1 MMAVVSWTF
10 WINFHIKLK
19 SGLGTFLEI
28 FSRRRRS
35 DMLVDLGFKGL
46 LKGAHFLFKQEQELC
61 LEYQQILKQ
70 ETLFLFKN

>member
-1 MMAVVSWTF
+1 
-10 WINFHIKLK
+10 
-19 SGLGTFLEI
+19 
-28 FSRRRRS
+28 
-35 DMLVDLGFKGL
+35 MLVDLGFKGL